1 MQLQTMAVQQV
12 ALATIY
18 NQKQGVSRLGVER
31 INNWHE
37 RRGINNSPLLLS
49 SEVQTAVAVIECH
62 HRTTPGS
69 AGSKD
74 CSALGGQQ
82 ARTVV
87 AVWAVESRS
96 ETRRPGR
103 PWAMAH
109 MELYRGNSTVPH
121 LSDWLM
127 RY

>member
-49 SEVQTAVAVIECH
+49 SEVQTAVVVIECH

-69 AGSKD
+69 SGFKD

-82 ARTVV
+82 ASRTHVQ
-87 AVWAVESRS
+87 W
-96 ETRRPGR
+96 
-103 PWAMAH
+103 
-109 MELYRGNSTVPH
+109 
-121 LSDWLM
+121 
-127 RY
+127 